1 MKKSLI
7 ILILSCWTVAAAF
20 AQGGGY
26 VDDLYR
32 GSTRKSRQAE
42 AQAAAEAQKRVRKQ
56 QTQQQMPVNWTPAQ
70 AASEASSAAVVEPSA
85 GGDELVTSYDEA
97 LQRRLDAYKNYKEM
111 DDSYWQLMESYHK
124 MLEAK
129 YDPELYN
136 VITFGNEMW
145 VEPVYISALFD
156 GSDPAAGIRSKEFT
170 APSGGSVNI
179 SLNLGPGW
187 WWDDPWDFGWYAPWN
202 YPWRWGYYGWAGP
215 YWGPSWRWGWNWTW
229 GWRPSWSWGPAWG
242 WGPSWDWGPS
252 WGWGPGWWPGGPVY
266 HPPHWGGGG
275 HGPYHGRPVIWG
287 NRRPGWGPAPGYR
300 PGGGGGSGRP
310 GYSGGFR
317 RNENGTGVSINSGS
331 GAVNRRPGSGIR
343 PGSSGNQ
350 YNPAVSSRPTVSGGN
365 SGNVS
370 RPSVDRS
377 YRRQTSTMPAPRR
390 ETTTR
395 TQTPQRSEPSRSAPV
410 YSAPSRGSGGGTI
423 GGGGSSGGG
432 GGYRRR

>member
-229 GWRPSWSWGPAWG
+229 GWRPSWSWGPADRDTTRRTG
-242 WGPSWDWGPS
+242 AEAGTARIMAGRLSGVT
-252 WGWGPGWWPGGPVY
+252 GGRV
-266 HPPHWGGGG
+266 GA
-275 HGPYHGRPVIWG
+275 
-287 NRRPGWGPAPGYR
+287 RRRGTVPEAEAVPDVRGIRAGSVAMKTGPACL
-300 PGGGGGSGRP
+300 STAAAGR
-310 GYSGGFR
+310 
-317 RNENGTGVSINSGS
+317 
-331 GAVNRRPGSGIR
+331 
-343 PGSSGNQ
+343 
-350 YNPAVSSRPTVSGGN
+350 
-365 SGNVS
+365 
-370 RPSVDRS
+370 
-377 YRRQTSTMPAPRR
+377 
-390 ETTTR
+390 
-395 TQTPQRSEPSRSAPV
+395 
-410 YSAPSRGSGGGTI
+410 
-423 GGGGSSGGG
+423 
-432 GGYRRR
+432 